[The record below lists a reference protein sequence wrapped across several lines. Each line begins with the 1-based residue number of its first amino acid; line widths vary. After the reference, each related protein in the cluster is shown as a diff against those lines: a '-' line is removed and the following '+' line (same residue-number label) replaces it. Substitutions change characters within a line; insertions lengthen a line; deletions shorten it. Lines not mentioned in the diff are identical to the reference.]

1 MNEAQRSEE
10 SGDEGAN
17 LTGLLC
23 VDPRPLELEWYRK
36 NGKYPERIIKTG
48 HLEEYVIGDWAWN
61 RMHKDKKEA
70 VEPDMSFYVNNQD
83 LF

>member
-23 VDPRPLELEWYRK
+23 VCDC
-36 NGKYPERIIKTG
+36 YPEHCLHGDACWCEPEIKT
-48 HLEEYVIGDWAWN
+48 IGDN
-61 RMHKDKKEA
+61 KVIIHKEA
-70 VEPDMSFYVNNQD
+70 N
-83 LF
+83 